1 MPDAVAPLTGFALP
15 RLAIPA
21 QLLLTE
27 GPARTGEIYV
37 MERVPQHAGPETPL
51 DMLNRPEG
59 FFPFRPAAENGVLLV
74 AKARTIALSTP
85 RTASG
90 EDPARLSAAKMA
102 AVELTLADG
111 SRISAIATL
120 ELPAHHSR
128 LLDYLNASSDPF
140 FTVATADRVHFVNRA
155 HVLYAR
161 PEA

>member
-1 MPDAVAPLTGFALP
+1 VPDAVAPLAGFALP

-27 GPARTGEIYV
+27 GPARPGEIYV
-37 MERVPQHAGPETPL
+37 MERVPQHAGAETPL
-51 DMLNRPEG
+51 DMLNRPEA
-59 FFPFRPAAENGVLLV
+59 FFPFRAAADGGILLV

-85 RTASG
+85 RTASE

-102 AVELTLADG
+102 AVELTLSDG
-111 SRISAIATL
+111 SQISAMATL
-120 ELPAHHSR
+120 ELPTHHSR
-128 LLDYLNASSDPF
+128 LLDYLNASPDPF
-140 FTVATADRVHFVNRA
+140 FAVSTAGRVHFVNRA